1 MPDIK
6 SSLAALC
13 VIVLSL
19 PAAAL
24 TPEERGFR
32 IAERVDQSDAGFG
45 TSRVEL
51 TMTLADPSGRTTS
64 RRLRIDTME
73 KSGEGNGDRSV
84 TVFHS
89 PADVQGTAL
98 LTHSRVIASD
108 DQWLYLPALRRVKR
122 ISSSNKSGPFVGSE
136 FAFEDIAGQEL
147 GKYNYR
153 YIETVNENGLEM
165 DIVECIPAYPRSGY
179 SKIDCYF
186 DTEMFQARKLVF
198 YDRGGQRLKTLI
210 LDDFRQY
217 EGRFWRPHLQTMTN
231 HITGKKTVLEMG
243 EYSFG
248 VNLSAR
254 DFEPD
259 ALERL

>member
-1 MPDIK
+1 MPNLK
-6 SSLAALC
+6 SCLAAFCILG
-13 VIVLSL
+13 LSL
-19 PAAAL
+19 PGAAQ
-24 TPEERGFR
+24 TPEERGFS
-32 IAERVDQSDAGFG
+32 IAERADRSDAGFG

-64 RRLRIDTME
+64 RKLRIDTLE
-73 KSGEGNGDRSV
+73 KYGEGNGDRSV

-98 LTHSRVIASD
+98 LTHSRVTASD

-153 YIETVNENGLEM
+153 YLETVTENGLEM
-165 DIVECIPAYPRSGY
+165 DVVECIPAYQRSGY

-186 DTEMFQARKLVF
+186 DTEIFQARKLVF

-210 LDDFRQY
+210 LDEYREY
-217 EGRFWRPHLQTMTN
+217 EGRFWRPHLHTMTN
-231 HITGKKTVLEMG
+231 HITGKQTVLEMG
-243 EYSFG
+243 DYSFG
-248 VNLSAR
+248 VGLSAR
-254 DFEPD
+254 DFEPG